1 MAGTTGSA
9 RQEAERLV
17 ATVLAMAG
25 QSGLGAAARGAGAGG
40 LGDLVNGVVGQ
51 FLGGSGQQ
59 QHKGSGWATG
69 SAECCVCP
77 VCKAI
82 AATRDPSPERAERLA
97 SGAGDLATGMASMLR
112 GFSKV
117 ASATGTKPRPKQQPR
132 PAPTP
137 DQAWSAATRDP
148 KPAEPTSTDQSADPW
163 TAATRTPAPE
173 RKPSAAG
180 KAAQATAPSAAEKA
194 AQATVPSAPEKAAQ
208 ATAPS
213 AVGPA
218 AQTAAEQAAAQT
230 DAAGLEAVGEEALG
244 EEILGGEDASPGG
257 DPWAAATRAPKR
269 PRRAETAARPAAPAV
284 APDGHLEGP
293 GPATEGADS
302 ALPEIPGSA
311 GVAVDRPGARIEKSS
326 SVFPGEG
333 DAVGVDHDGPAA
345 G

>member
-17 ATVLAMAG
+17 ATVLAMAA
-25 QSGLGAAARGAGAGG
+25 QSGLGAAARGPGTGG

-59 QHKGSGWATG
+59 HKAGSGSGWATG

-97 SGAGDLATGMASMLR
+97 SGAGDLATGVASMLR

-117 ASATGTKPRPKQQPR
+117 ASATGTKPRPKQPPR

-148 KPAEPTSTDQSADPW
+148 KTAQEAESSDPW
-163 TAATRTPAPE
+163 TAATRTPAP
-173 RKPSAAG
+173 
-180 KAAQATAPSAAEKA
+180 
-194 AQATVPSAPEKAAQ
+194 APEKVVRPAPEQ
-208 ATAPS
+208 QESQPETEPS
-213 AVGPA
+213 A
-218 AQTAAEQAAAQT
+218 
-230 DAAGLEAVGEEALG
+230 
-244 EEILGGEDASPGG
+244 GG
-257 DPWAAATRAPKR
+257 DPWAAATRAPRR
-269 PRRAETAARPAAPAV
+269 PRKAPAV
-284 APDGHLEGP
+284 TPERP

-302 ALPEIPGSA
+302 ALPEMPGSA
-311 GVAVDRPGARIEKSS
+311 GVAGDRPGARIEKSS

-333 DAVGVDHDGPAA
+333 DAVGVDHDGPA
-345 G
+345 GG

>member
-117 ASATGTKPRPKQQPR
+117 ASATGTKPRPQQPGPQQQPR

-148 KPAEPTSTDQSADPW
+148 RPAEPTPADQSADPW

-173 RKPSAAG
+173 RKPSAAD
-180 KAAQATAPSAAEKA
+180 KAAQAAAPSAAK
-194 AQATVPSAPEKAAQ
+194 QAEP
-208 ATAPS
+208 
-213 AVGPA
+213 G
-218 AQTAAEQAAAQT
+218 AAQT
-230 DAAGLEAVGEEALG
+230 DAAGLGAVGEEAFGEEALG
-244 EEILGGEDASPGG
+244 EDVSPGG

-269 PRRAETAARPAAPAV
+269 PRRAEPAARPAETAARPAAPV
-284 APDGHLEGP
+284 ERPEGP
-293 GPATEGADS
+293 GPAAEGDDS
-302 ALPEIPGSA
+302 ALPEMPGSA
-311 GVAVDRPGARIEKSS
+311 GVAGDRPGARIEKSS

-333 DAVGVDHDGPAA
+333 DAVGVDHDGPA
-345 G
+345 GG